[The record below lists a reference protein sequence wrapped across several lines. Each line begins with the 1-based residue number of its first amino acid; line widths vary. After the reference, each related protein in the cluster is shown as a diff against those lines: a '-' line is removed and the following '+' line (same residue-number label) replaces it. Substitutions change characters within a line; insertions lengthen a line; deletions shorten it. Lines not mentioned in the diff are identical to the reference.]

1 MSWSFLI
8 IDDDEFF
15 VQTLSRSLTRQEH
28 DCDSAYSA
36 KDALT
41 KIKTHSYDVILLD
54 LKLGEDNGM
63 DLIETICK
71 AQPNARIL
79 MLTGY
84 ASIATAV
91 EATKRGAYQYL
102 PKPVTTEHILN
113 ALSEHTMTDESADT
127 DPMTM
132 DRISW
137 EHTQRVLLENNGNIS
152 ATARQLGMHRRTLQR
167 KLQKRAPN

>member
-15 VQTLSRSLTRQEH
+15 TQMLERSLNRLGHECCRAIDTQQ
-28 DCDSAYSA
+28 
-36 KDALT
+36 ALSHAQQRT
-41 KIKTHSYDVILLD
+41 FDIILVD
-54 LKLGEDNGM
+54 LKLGEENGL
-63 DLIETICK
+63 DLIEQLHTVQ
-71 AQPNARIL
+71 AEARIL

-113 ALSEHTMTDESADT
+113 ALGESSIIEPET
-127 DPMTM
+127 ETEPLSM
-132 DRISW
+132 DRIGW
-137 EHTQRVLLENNGNIS
+137 EHIQRVLLDNDGNIS